1 MAPAEMKQ
9 KSSLSSFK
17 GEIKKIASVEYVES
31 TYQVYGSFD
40 TPCFCVPLHNFCG
53 EASALLYGEKQS
65 F

>member
-17 GEIKKIASVEYVES
+17 GEIKKTASLEYVES

-40 TPCFCVPLHNFCG
+40 TPCFCVPLYNFCG
-53 EASALLYGEKQS
+53 EATALLYGEKQS